1 MESTRRLYD
10 TLVTMLRQHEGWKD
24 QRHLKTLAW
33 MMVGLIHS
41 GQIHLSSWSVY
52 VQGRAQYAA
61 SLIRRF
67 RRWLANERLD
77 LPSLYNP
84 LLHQALAEWG
94 THRLYVALDTSM
106 LWDTYCLVRLS
117 LVYRGRAIPL
127 VWKVIEH
134 PSAMIAYAGY
144 ADLLDQLAQLLGGQR
159 GSVVVLADRGFADTD
174 LMAHL
179 SRLGWHW
186 RIRLKSSFWVYRPG
200 HPRRKVNQFFVAP
213 GQAQFWAGVRIT
225 EQQFGPV
232 HLAIGQPVGETERWV
247 VLSDQPVSRETF
259 VEYGLRF
266 DIEEHFLD
274 DKSNGFQLES
284 SRLRS
289 AQVLERLCL
298 VLALTTLYLISQGT
312 QVVENGQRRGV
323 DPHWFR
329 GGSYLKIGWNWV
341 RRALATGQALSTR
354 WHLSSQSDP
363 QPAMA
368 SRHQAAQRSPPV
380 FIKEV
385 ARAA

>member
-1 MESTRRLYD
+1 
-10 TLVTMLRQHEGWKD
+10 
-24 QRHLKTLAW
+24 
-33 MMVGLIHS
+33 
-41 GQIHLSSWSVY
+41 
-52 VQGRAQYAA
+52 
-61 SLIRRF
+61 
-67 RRWLANERLD
+67 
-77 LPSLYNP
+77 
-84 LLHQALAEWG
+84 
-94 THRLYVALDTSM
+94 M

-134 PSAMIAYAGY
+134 PSAMVAYEEY
-144 ADLLDQLAQLLGGQR
+144 ADLLDQLAQLVWGQT
-159 GSVVVLADRGFADTD
+159 GSIIVLADRGLADTD
-174 LMAHL
+174 LMAHRR
-179 SRLGWHW
+179 RLGWHW
-186 RIRLKSSFWVYRPG
+186 RIRLKSRFWVYRPG
-200 HPRRKVNQFFVAP
+200 HPRRKVSQFFVAP

-232 HLAIGQPVGETERWV
+232 HLAIGQPRGETERWV
-247 VLSDQPVSRETF
+247 VLSDQPVSRETL

-266 DIEEHFLD
+266 DIEENFLD

-298 VLALTTLYLISQGT
+298 VLALTTLYLVSQGI
-312 QVVENGQRRGV
+312 QVVEKGQRRGV

-354 WHLSSQSDP
+354 WPLSSQPDP

-368 SRHQAAQRSPPV
+368 SRRQAVKRSPPV
-380 FIKEV
+380 FIEEV